1 MRITTMNAYDRG
13 VSMLQKRQQELS
25 ESQIQLTSGKRVL
38 RASDD
43 PSAASRAE
51 RALAAMS
58 RAESRMRALDAGRD
72 TMQLTETAMGDAV
85 ELAQQAREK
94 LVSAGNGSFT
104 DPERKIVADALR
116 DLRTQLLAVANRT
129 DGGGRSLFG
138 GQGNTGDA
146 FGDAPGGVVY
156 LGTEGRLQAAAGEP
170 MPMSTDGRAA
180 WMQTVDPVTPTA
192 TTSIFDALTKAIDEL
207 STPGRTSTQVAQTV
221 SEGIARVDATMTTIS
236 SWRSRA
242 GEALNQAD
250 GINSRLSQ
258 AKLDAQTHRSDAED
272 LDMVEAIS
280 AFQAQQT
287 GYSAALQTYSTVQRM
302 TLLDYLR

>member
-1 MRITTMNAYDRG
+1 MRITTMHAYDRG
-13 VSMLQKRQQELS
+13 VSTLQQRQQALS

-58 RAESRMRALDAGRD
+58 RAESRMRALEAGRD
-72 TMQLTETAMGDAV
+72 TMQLTETALGDAV
-85 ELAQQAREK
+85 ELTQQVREK

-116 DLRTQLLAVANRT
+116 DLRTQLLAVANRN

-146 FGDAPGGVVY
+146 LADAPTGVVY
-156 LGTEGRLQAAAGEP
+156 LGTDGHLQAAAGEP
-170 MPMSTDGRAA
+170 MPLSTDGRAV
-180 WMQTVDPVTPTA
+180 WLQTVDPVVPTT
-192 TTSIFDALTKAIDEL
+192 TTSIFDALTTAINEL
-207 STPGRTSTQVAQTV
+207 STTGRTSTQVAQTV
-221 SEGIARVDATMTTIS
+221 SEGIARVDATMTTMS

-250 GINSRLSQ
+250 GISSRLGQ

-272 LDMVEAIS
+272 LDMVAAIS
-280 AFQAQQT
+280 EFQSQQT

>member
-13 VSMLQKRQQELS
+13 VSMLQKRQQELA

-58 RAESRMRALDAGRD
+58 RAESRMRALESGRD
-72 TMQLTETAMGDAV
+72 TMQLTETALGDAV

-94 LVSAGNGSFT
+94 LVSAGNGSFS
-104 DPERKIVADALR
+104 DSERQIVADSLR

-146 FGDAPGGVVY
+146 LADAPGGVIY

-180 WMQTVDPVTPTA
+180 WLQTVDPLTPTA
-192 TTSIFDALTKAIDEL
+192 TTSIFDALTTAIDEL
-207 STPGRTSTQVAQTV
+207 STPGRTPTQVGQTV
-221 SEGIARVDATMTTIS
+221 SDGIARMDATMTTIS

-258 AKLDAQTHRSDAED
+258 TKLDAQTHRSDAED
-272 LDMVEAIS
+272 LDMVAAIS
-280 AFQAQQT
+280 EFQAQQT